1 MKEALHPVLEE
12 QAYWGTVGGMTLVLY
27 PRASARR
34 RHALL
39 TLDYGSIDRN
49 FALATD
55 PAHRFETPAG
65 VAHFLEHRIFE
76 KRYGDIST
84 RFADLGATV
93 DAHTTMTETG
103 YSVSCN
109 DGFDQTLSL
118 LFELVFEPASF
129 TEDGIARERAII
141 RRELELYQDDVDWVS
156 FFTCLQSL
164 YGDHPIA
171 TDIAGTLESIE
182 QIDHQVLARCHEAF
196 YRPER
201 AVLFLF
207 GDFEIESTW
216 QRVGSMVSELDGHGV
231 LCGVQTLRPPAVPRP
246 GRSQHVMSISEPRIA
261 LAFHD
266 NSTPAGEALLKR
278 ELSLELLMDMLF
290 GPSSEFYTV
299 EYCDGLIEE
308 ESFSWEVQ
316 AESGYCFC
324 LVSGDCQEPTILEE
338 RVRTEIELA
347 SRNELITQNW
357 DRAVR
362 KMYGSLVTRFED
374 GQDCA
379 EMVVAAVRQGCE
391 PFAYLPILS
400 EITVE
405 DAEDALLT
413 ALRPDFCGVSTVIP
427 VD

>member
-1 MKEALHPVLEE
+1 MKEALHPALEE
-12 QAYWGTVGGMTLVLY
+12 QAYWGTVGGLTLVLY

-49 FALATD
+49 FTLATD
-55 PAHRFETPAG
+55 NRHHFETPAG

-103 YSVSCN
+103 YSVSCT

-118 LFELVFEPASF
+118 LFELVFEPASL
-129 TEDGIARERAII
+129 TAEGIARERAII

-171 TDIAGTLESIE
+171 TDIAGTSESIE
-182 QIDHQVLARCHEAF
+182 HIDHQVLARCHQAF

-216 QRVGSMVSELDGHGV
+216 QLVGSMVSELNGHNV
-231 LCGVQTLRPPAVPRP
+231 PRVQTLRPPAVPRP
-246 GRSQHVMSISEPRIA
+246 SRSQHVMSVSEPRIA

-266 NSTPAGEALLKR
+266 NSTPEGEALLKR
-278 ELSLELLMDMLF
+278 ELSLELVMDMLF
-290 GPSSEFYTV
+290 GPASEFYTR

-347 SRNELITQNW
+347 SRNDLIAQDW

-362 KMYGSLVTRFED
+362 KMYGSLVSRFED

-379 EMVVAAVRQGCE
+379 EMVVAAVRQGCD

-400 EITVE
+400 AITVE
-405 DAEDALLT
+405 DVEDALQT
-413 ALRPDFCGVSTVIP
+413 ALRPDCCGISTVMP
-427 VD
+427 AD